1 MTYTNAKGKTYYLHW
16 GTTKTGK
23 PKYHFSMQSEGTLAE
38 SIPAGFEIYEN
49 PNAQVFLRRIPPK
62 IITDEERQVVEDGMR
77 KYADV
82 QDYKID
88 VKGNAI
94 VVYTADQ
101 DLATLAAIV
110 RDPHASS
117 EENARRMQLLRESI
131 HYSDLLR
138 FMLIDAKRR
147 TFVTQRYCFIG
158 SIDDWIDIERSGTL
172 AHLVTQHVKHFGKE
186 SYFNLWETASRGGH
200 RERAQVRRRRGYGER
215 TKAALDDHDRRN
227 APACQTVL

>member
-1 MTYTNAKGKTYYLHW
+1 MPITHTNAKGKTSYLHQ

-77 KYADV
+77 KYAEV

-94 VVYTADQ
+94 VIYTADQ
-101 DLATLAAIV
+101 DIDALADLFTDV
-110 RDPHASS
+110 HPDPTT
-117 EENARRMQLLRESI
+117 NTQLMTLLRKEI
-131 HYSDLLR
+131 HYSP
-138 FMLIDAKRR
+138 MLQFILEDAQRR
-147 TFVTQRYCFIG
+147 TFVTQRYCFRG
-158 SIDDWIDIERSGTL
+158 AIDDWVDLGTPGKL
-172 AHLVTQHVKHFGKE
+172 ATLVQNYVRHLGKE
-186 SYFNLWETASRGGH
+186 SYFDLM
-200 RERAQVRRRRGYGER
+200 
-215 TKAALDDHDRRN
+215 
-227 APACQTVL
+227 

>member
-1 MTYTNAKGKTYYLHW
+1 MGLGYIKAAMVCTDSRWSQRLSASRRSAAVPIIHTNAKGKTYYLHQ

-23 PKYHFSMQSEGTLAE
+23 PKYYFSMESNGELAE

-77 KYADV
+77 KFAEV

-101 DLATLAAIV
+101 DIETLVGLFKDVYPEPSA
-110 RDPHASS
+110 
-117 EENARRMQLLRESI
+117 NTQLMTLLRKEI
-131 HYSDLLR
+131 HYSP
-138 FMLIDAKRR
+138 MLQFILEDAQRL
-147 TFVTQRYCFIG
+147 TFVTQRYCFRG
-158 SIDDWIDIERSGTL
+158 AIDDWVYIVTPGKLATL
-172 AHLVTQHVKHFGKE
+172 
-186 SYFNLWETASRGGH
+186 
-200 RERAQVRRRRGYGER
+200 
-215 TKAALDDHDRRN
+215 
-227 APACQTVL
+227 